1 MSAGNINDLLQIW
14 ASTLP
19 CDQDPPFN
27 GKQDMYDTIDR
38 ITEGDAPWQNFNVSY
53 NGEIPEGD
61 TTAWKHTKYD
71 VLFRDP
77 RIVIHNQLGNTDF
90 ANELDPAAKEVRDE
104 NGKCRYEDFMSGDF
118 VWRHS
123 VRVYGFKNF

>member
-19 CDQDPPFN
+19 GNQDPPFN
-27 GKQDMYDTIDR
+27 GKQDMYNTIDR

-61 TTAWKHTKYD
+61 TTPWKRTKYD
-71 VLFRDP
+71 VWFRDP
-77 RIVIHNQLGNTDF
+77 RIVLHNQLGNTDF
-90 ANELDPAAKEVRDE
+90 ANELDLAPKEVRDE
-104 NGKCRYEDFMSGDF
+104 NGTRRYEDFMSGDWA
-118 VWRHS
+118 WRQA
-123 VRVYGFKNF
+123 VRV